1 MALDLSGSD
10 TAVAGGTVQIVVP
23 TAHPLIYLATVLN
36 WHMLIE
42 LVSSDLKR
50 TTPKGNWQVGRKLQ
64 VRIHLAVYLLQVL
77 YNLTDR
83 KVEYGV
89 KDNAAYQLFCG
100 LNIVS
105 KWHVP
110 DHTKVQNFRNRLS
123 PETQRLIANE
133 LAKFAVAQGLAD
145 PSETDFDSTVQE
157 ANISYPA
164 DANLMT
170 KLAGL
175 GKKIVVF
182 LGKEAQELLPKGLGV
197 DMKSIKE
204 IARKYFFMPK
214 KTTIEKKREVFANLL
229 RIVKKQMHPVV
240 KFCEKLSTK
249 KISGLPWNIRRAI
262 EQIKADAWRYLLDV
276 GHFTRTNTMKKGKI
290 LSLFA
295 KAVAYVDK
303 KKVGKSA
310 QFGRVFQLGRIK
322 GNFLFML
329 KSTSVLMNDK
339 LSLRPLLEEHQKLF
353 GKGALRSI
361 ATDKGYWSGKNK
373 KAINETTGIQ
383 ENGLQ
388 HPVNIKNKQGLASQ
402 EIQEQLRN
410 RRAGIE
416 PLIGHVKQGG
426 QLGRSRMKS
435 DTTTLA
441 AGYAS
446 VLGFNMRQIIRK
458 QGQSMKK
465 AA

>member
-1 MALDLSGSD
+1 MALDISGSSEV
-10 TAVAGGTVQIVVP
+10 VAGGAVRIVVP
-23 TAHPLIYLATVLN
+23 DSHPLISLARALN
-36 WHMLIE
+36 WVTLTEI
-42 LVSSDLKR
+42 VVSDLKR
-50 TTPKGNWQVGRKLQ
+50 TTAKGNWNVGRKLQ
-64 VRIHLAVYLLQVL
+64 VRVHLAVYLLQVL

-89 KDNAAYQLFCG
+89 KDNTSYQLFCG
-100 LNIVS
+100 LKIVPN
-105 KWHVP
+105 WHAP
-110 DHTKVQNFRNRLS
+110 DHTKIAKFRNRLC
-123 PETQRLIANE
+123 PETQKALANE
-133 LAKFAVAQGLAD
+133 LAKFAVELGFAD
-145 PSETDFDSTVQE
+145 PTETDFDSTVQE

-175 GKKIVVF
+175 GKKVIGYF
-182 LGKEAQELLPKGLGV
+182 GEKARTLLPKGLVV
-197 DMKSIKE
+197 DMKAIKE

-214 KTTIEKKREVFANLL
+214 KTDIEKKREIFSTLL
-229 RIVKKQMHPVV
+229 RIVKKQMRPVV
-240 KFCEKLSTK
+240 EFCEKLSPK
-249 KISGLPWNIRRAI
+249 KLIAVPWNICRAI
-262 EQIKADAWRYLLDV
+262 EQIKTDAWRYLLDV
-276 GHFTRTNTMKKGKI
+276 GHFARTNTIKKGKI

-295 KAVAYVDK
+295 KAVAYIDK

-322 GNFLFML
+322 GNFLFVL

-339 LSLRPLLEEHQKLF
+339 LSLRPLLAEHQRLF
-353 GKGALRSI
+353 GKGVLLSI
-361 ATDKGYWSGKNK
+361 ATDKGYWSGKNR
-373 KAINETTGIQ
+373 KAINETSGIE

-388 HPVNIKNKQGLASQ
+388 HPAKIKNKTGLPSQ
-402 EIQEQLRN
+402 EIQVRLRN

-426 QLGRSRMKS
+426 QLGRSRMKN

-458 QGQSMKK
+458 QGQMMKE